1 MAGALGGCS
10 TRSVASD
17 AWWDDQEGSMLQA
30 ELLAVPGSDCDSEAS
45 LSDNGS
51 DAASGGNDV
60 QGVGVVGAS
69 NLGLEMDNADAY
81 GLNSR
86 EPDTRVGFDA
96 DVCVDL
102 HTEKYPDVVGK
113 SLDSQAKA
121 SSSVTTASALTSIV
135 AAAAAAAASATAVT
149 AAASCSHNAAASTS
163 PAPSNPNLMN
173 NSSCSILSSRSSLSP
188 VSFLIQSHI
197 GMLPPASP
205 MSRPNSNDSG
215 VEDAAT
221 TAQRLM
227 QYVVHIRR
235 GDGSPI
241 GDEESAANGAEQDG
255 KGRREREELELLLEQ
270 ELLADHR
277 HLQMQAKEVEHQQ
290 HRQQKRAALLMSE
303 QEKHVRIFS
312 FISEP
317 RSPLTNPCSLSVI
330 ASTCSCFLPT
340 LHWQTKSQVP
350 SQPSTPQSN
359 PANNRKLTVF
369 QRCC

>member
-1 MAGALGGCS
+1 
-10 TRSVASD
+10 
-17 AWWDDQEGSMLQA
+17 MLQA

-51 DAASGGNDV
+51 DATSGGNDV

-81 GLNSR
+81 GLNLR
-86 EPDTRVGFDA
+86 EPDTHVGFDA

-102 HTEKYPDVVGK
+102 HTENSHDVVAK

-121 SSSVTTASALTSIV
+121 SSSLTTASSLTSIV
-135 AAAAAAAASATAVT
+135 AAAAAAAASATAATV
-149 AAASCSHNAAASTS
+149 AASCSHNAASAS
-163 PAPSNPNLMN
+163 PAPSNPNPMN
-173 NSSCSILSSRSSLSP
+173 NSSCSIISSRSSLSP

-221 TAQRLM
+221 TAQRLL

-241 GDEESAANGAEQDG
+241 GDEESAANGAGQDG
-255 KGRREREELELLLEQ
+255 RGRREREELELLLEQ

-277 HLQMQAKEVEHQQ
+277 QLQMQAKEVEYQQ
-290 HRQQKRAALLMSE
+290 HRQQERAALLMSE

-317 RSPLTNPCSLSVI
+317 RSPLTHHPLQSLSDRLYLLLLPAYPALADQI
-330 ASTCSCFLPT
+330 TGTISTLNSPNQAS
-340 LHWQTKSQVP
+340 Q
-350 SQPSTPQSN
+350 QP
-359 PANNRKLTVF
+359 
-369 QRCC
+369 